1 MAKRYN
7 HTKSECLKCS
17 QRGKG
22 SDYCWWHDKTIEY
35 MEKEDG
41 NTRPW
46 RDCDYNIKEE

>member
-7 HTKSECLKCS
+7 HTKSECLKCP

>member
-7 HTKSECLKCS
+7 HTKSECLKCH

-22 SDYCWWHDKTIEY
+22 SDYCWWHDKTIEC